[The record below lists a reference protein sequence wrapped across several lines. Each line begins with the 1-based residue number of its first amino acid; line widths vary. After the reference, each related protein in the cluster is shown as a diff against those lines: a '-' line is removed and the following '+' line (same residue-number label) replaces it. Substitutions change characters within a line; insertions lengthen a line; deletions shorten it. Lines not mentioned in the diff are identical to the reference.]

1 VIIKSITPHY
11 IGGFF
16 EATEI
21 DVDPSVTVF
30 TGPNDTGKSCA
41 LNAFRILCIRQRLLE
56 SDVHKDRFGK
66 HQGTWDTDPD
76 VSISATLEITAASIK
91 DGLVGGSPQAGDIV
105 QLRYQGNSHNNGYQI
120 QRVRRPKTAVPV
132 TSISLKTLPKIAQL
146 RPEADIRSSISL
158 TSMNQAEEQLLKL
171 AFGAQ
176 FVPPA
181 LTNLSQ
187 AARSQRLDRAGA
199 NLNNKLKQFF
209 PSALPF
215 EFKLYEVGSDGKTIG
230 VSLVDGVQGYV
241 EVGLRGTGIRRL
253 LSLMTLLLQ
262 EVSPAEYT
270 VVLLDEPET
279 SLHADAQHQLRRT
292 LEQLAQNP
300 KIQVIYA
307 THSPSMVNPAHP
319 ERIRVFSRHLVGD
332 VGTSKVKTL
341 SHAENFQGVRV
352 SLGLTPADSLL
363 YGLVTIVVEGDTEVR
378 CLGPLLR
385 KLDHERVAG
394 FQGLSALLESS
405 HFVCGWGSSIS
416 YYCKLARDQNARP
429 IAFLDGDK
437 RREAEDL
444 KKHRVPTI
452 ELPRDSEFEQ
462 IVPPARYVAAVAEE
476 VEALE
481 LPAEKLTS
489 EAFNTW
495 LAAAGL
501 PDRLMFSKQVELW
514 AEQVTGRSFCK
525 HSVMLRAINLTPA
538 TEIDTRTLREL
549 ADAIRNEFNP
559 K

>member
-1 VIIKSITPHY
+1 MIIRSITPHHV
-11 IGGFF
+11 GGFY
-16 EATEI
+16 EATKI
-21 DVDPSVTVF
+21 DVDPTVTVF

-41 LNAFRILCIRQRLLE
+41 INAVRILCTRQRLVE

-76 VSISATLEITAASIK
+76 VSISATLEVTADSIK
-91 DGLVGGSPQAGDIV
+91 DGFVAGSPQPGDIV
-105 QLRYQGNSHNNGYQI
+105 QVRYQGNSQNHGYQV
-120 QRVRRPKTAVPV
+120 QKVRRLKATAPNGSV
-132 TSISLKTLPKIAQL
+132 SIKKLPKIAQL

-158 TSMNQAEEQLLKL
+158 TSMNPAEEQLLKL

-199 NLNNKLKQFF
+199 SLNNKLKQFF
-209 PSALPF
+209 PSDLPF
-215 EFKLYEVGSDGKTIG
+215 EFKLYEVGSDGKAIG
-230 VSLVDGVQGYV
+230 VSLLDGVQGYV

-262 EVSPAEYT
+262 EVSPDEYT

-300 KIQVIYA
+300 KIQVIFA

-319 ERIRVFSRHLVGD
+319 ERVRVFSRHLVGD
-332 VGTSKVKTL
+332 VGTSKVTAL
-341 SHAENFQGVRV
+341 SHAENFQRVRV

-363 YGLVTIVVEGDTEVR
+363 YGLVTVVVEGDTEVR
-378 CLGPLLR
+378 CVGPLLR
-385 KLDHERVAG
+385 KLDTEGIAG
-394 FQGLSALLESS
+394 FAGIGALLESS

-437 RREAEDL
+437 RREAGDL
-444 KKHRVPTI
+444 RRDGIPTI
-452 ELPRDSEFEQ
+452 ELPTDSEIEQ
-462 IVPPARYVAAVAEE
+462 VVPAARYIAAVAEE
-476 VEALE
+476 AAALE
-481 LPAEKLTS
+481 IQSEQLTPD
-489 EAFNTW
+489 AFNAW
-495 LAAAGL
+495 VAAAGL
-501 PDRLMFSKQVELW
+501 PDRMMFSKRIERWCEFV
-514 AEQVTGRSFCK
+514 VGRSFCK

-538 TEIDTRTLREL
+538 TEIDAGVLREL
-549 ADAIRNEFNP
+549 ADAIRHEFNQP
-559 K
+559 